1 MGFLHYDS
9 AIMIIFAAKIWK
21 MEKLKA
27 YYRQMLLDTNT
38 AFQRYLYTE
47 INWDSRMIGLV
58 GARGVGKTMLVLQ
71 HIKLDLNPDETLYV
85 TTDDLYF
92 SSPSLLDLAGDF
104 LKQGGK
110 QLFIDEIHKYKEWS
124 RELKLIYD
132 YHPKLKVVFTGSSI
146 LDINKGAADL
156 SRRAILYYM
165 QGLSF
170 REYLKMFHG
179 INTQIFNLHQI
190 IDHKVEIPELQHPL
204 PLFND
209 YLKNGYYPFMKEPD
223 FSIRLQQMVRITLE
237 SDIPLYAGMNVAT
250 GRKLIQLMMIIA
262 ESVPFKPNFSKLGA
276 VLGASRNNIA
286 DYCLCIEE
294 AGLIAQLRDAAGGI
308 AGLRKVD
315 KIYLENT
322 NLLYHLSSVTPNI
335 GNVRE
340 TFFFNQTKAKCRTYT
355 SSVSDFEIDGLT
367 FEVGGKNKEQKQI
380 QTVVNGF
387 VVKDNIEIG
396 YENIIPLWHFGLM
409 Y

>member
-1 MGFLHYDS
+1 
-9 AIMIIFAAKIWK
+9 
-21 MEKLKA
+21 MEKLKEN
-27 YYRQMLLDTNT
+27 YRQMLLDTNT
-38 AFQRYLYTE
+38 VFQRYLYSQ

-58 GARGVGKTMLVLQ
+58 GARGVGKTTLVLQ

-92 SSPSLLDLAGDF
+92 SSHSLLELAGDF
-104 LKQGGK
+104 SKQGGK
-110 QLFIDEIHKYKEWS
+110 QLFIDEIHKYTEWS

-146 LDINKGAADL
+146 LDINKGVADL
-156 SRRAILYYM
+156 SRRAIIYNM

-179 INTQIFNLHQI
+179 ITTQLFSLQQI
-190 IDHKVEIPELQHPL
+190 LDHNVETPELEHPL
-204 PLFND
+204 KFFSD
-209 YLKNGYYPFMKEPD
+209 YLQRGYYPFMQEPD
-223 FSIRLQQMVRITLE
+223 FTIRLQQMVRITLE
-237 SDIPLYAGMNVAT
+237 SDIPLYADMNVAT

-262 ESVPFKPNFSKLGA
+262 ESVPFKPNFSKLA
-276 VLGASRNNIA
+276 SVLGVSRNNIA
-286 DYCLCIEE
+286 DYCLFIEE
-294 AGLIAQLRDAAGGI
+294 AGLITQLRDSASGI

-322 NLLYHLSSVTPNI
+322 NLLYHLPNTTPKI

-340 TFFFNQTKAKCRTYT
+340 TFFFNQTKAKHQTYT
-355 SSVSDFEIDGLT
+355 SFVSDFEIENMT
-367 FEVGGKNKEQKQI
+367 FEVGGKSKEQKQI
-380 QTVVNGF
+380 QKVTNGF
-387 VVKDNIEIG
+387 VVKDNLEIG